1 MLARTEI
8 EASRLG
14 IRFDQLGPE
23 AEAEGVAVGEGSG
36 PVVVIR
42 RFISPDDEDA

>member
-1 MLARTEI
+1 MARAEF

-14 IRFDQLGPE
+14 IRFDQLG
-23 AEAEGVAVGEGSG
+23 AENEGVTVGDGSG

-42 RFISPDDEDA
+42 RLMSPDEE